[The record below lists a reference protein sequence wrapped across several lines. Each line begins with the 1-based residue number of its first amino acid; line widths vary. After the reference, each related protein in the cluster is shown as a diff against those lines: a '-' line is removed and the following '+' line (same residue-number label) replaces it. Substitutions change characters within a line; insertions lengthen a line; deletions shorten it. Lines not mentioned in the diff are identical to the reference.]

1 MAPYFNQTQ
10 CMKTQVPRIYVHTLG
25 CSKNMVDSEVF
36 IAQAKANAFTVA
48 NDLDDADVLVINTCG
63 FIEEAKQESIDHIL
77 QGADLKEQGKI
88 KKLIVMGCL
97 SERYAGDLEQEIPQV
112 DSYFGAHH
120 LPDVL
125 EELGGAYKHNL
136 IGERE
141 LSTPKHYAYLKIA
154 EGCNN
159 PCSFCAIPLMR
170 GGHRSKSIDDLV
182 TEATL
187 LRQKGVR
194 ELILIAQDLTYYG
207 LDLYGQRNLDELLK
221 RLSDI
226 GFDWIRMLYAYPAK
240 FPTQIL
246 PVMRERENI
255 CNYLDMPIQH
265 TNTEMLKSMR
275 RGVTENRLRDLLAQ
289 IRDEVPGIRLRTT
302 FIVGYPEET
311 REHFDSLL
319 RFMDDV
325 RFDRLGVFPYSQE
338 DDTVAFQY
346 GDPISRK
353 EKMERVKEVMELQEQ
368 ISLDNN
374 MGLMGKQMP
383 VLIDRIE
390 QGVAYGRT
398 EFDCPE
404 VDNEFVIQS
413 AYDGFDMKDLKVGQ
427 FYTAEVDD
435 VEPYDMFGHIVPDKI
450 SKSVRS
456 AINVG

>member
-1 MAPYFNQTQ
+1 
-10 CMKTQVPRIYVHTLG
+10 MKTQVPRIYVHTLG

-36 IAQAKANAFTVA
+36 MAQAKANAFTVA
-48 NDLDDADVLVINTCG
+48 SDLDDADVLVINTCG

-97 SERYAGDLEQEIPQV
+97 SERYAGDLQQEIPQV

-125 EELGGAYKHNL
+125 EELGGAFKHNL

-141 LSTPKHYAYLKIA
+141 LSTPKHFAYLKIA

-170 GGHRSKSIDDLV
+170 GGHRSKTMDDLV
-182 TEATL
+182 IEAKL

-207 LDLYGQRNLDELLK
+207 LDIYGKRKLDELLK

-275 RGVTENRLRDLLAQ
+275 RGVTENKLRDLLAQ

-302 FIVGYPEET
+302 FIIGYPEET
-311 REHFDSLL
+311 REHFESLL

-338 DDTVAFQY
+338 DDTVAFDY

-353 EKMERVKEVMELQEQ
+353 EKMQRVKEVMELQEQ

-390 QGVAYGRT
+390 DSVAYGRT

-413 AYDGFDMKDLKVGQ
+413 AYDGFDMNDLKVGQ

-435 VEPYDMFGHIVPDKI
+435 VEPYDMFGHIVPDREGLAD
-450 SKSVRS
+450 KSVKS
-456 AINVG
+456 FINAE